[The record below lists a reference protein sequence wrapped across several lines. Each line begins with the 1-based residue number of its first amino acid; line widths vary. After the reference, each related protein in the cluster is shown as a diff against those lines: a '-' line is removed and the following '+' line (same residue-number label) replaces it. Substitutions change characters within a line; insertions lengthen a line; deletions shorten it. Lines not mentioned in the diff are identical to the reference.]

1 MVERLIK
8 DSDVMELANKLGD
21 LETDDMIVELKKL
34 GFKSFNNIDRISYI
48 LRISKEKGRIVIS

>member
-1 MVERLIK
+1 MKEFIK
-8 DSDVMELANKLGD
+8 KLLREGLGD